1 MSGPLKNESKTK
13 FKQGKVHISKEAFRN
28 MITHV
33 LRFGSNALENSVE
46 VMGICLGKVQPN
58 EIDIVLANAIPINH
72 GPQVSNGFSQENH
85 ITFKKIEEHYTSQ
98 DLHIVGFYSSH
109 PGWGLFFSD
118 IAIKNHRFFQNEQKP
133 YAFCI
138 VFDHTLMGK
147 DGNLGF
153 EIYRL
158 DNYLDQMAK
167 DHHKVTYEL
176 EPPNT
181 LDYYKWIQKFVEDT
195 QKKEPILI
203 KEFNELIDTA
213 PSDLQ
218 EIPKSE
224 IEMAILKEREGKGV
238 MKPIISGFQEGTSQ
252 FSDVFANIFE
262 TQVGNWTKDVNQGT
276 LNGTKLIRDSLTQMK
291 EKVTTG
297 FEKLDCWLNRNLNE
311 IVDGFKGKF
320 YQDIDKRIEAQKELA
335 GLSSNTKDD
344 IISNYNKNLDE
355 NFNNLTSE
363 IENKTKDLSDN
374 LKKSLLMTS
383 KIDELINNS
392 SQKISKITDDTTA
405 ISNNIKNGIKGS
417 LTPFEEIIN
426 AEIKR
431 LNENLNGIKDDYSK
445 ISNIVKK
452 LQKTADNLK
461 EF

>member
-1 MSGPLKNESKTK
+1 MSVPLKDENKSK

-58 EIDIVLANAIPINH
+58 GIDVILVNAIPINH
-72 GPQVSNGFSQENH
+72 GPQVSNGFSQENY

-98 DLHIVGFYSSH
+98 DLHIVGFYLSH

-118 IAIKNHRFFQNEQKP
+118 IGLKNHRFFQTEQKP

-147 DGNLGF
+147 EENLGF

-195 QKKEPILI
+195 QKREPILI

-224 IEMAILKEREGKGV
+224 IEMAILKKREGQSV
-238 MKPIISGFQEGTSQ
+238 MKPIISGFQEGSSQ
-252 FSDVFANIFE
+252 FSEIFSTIFE
-262 TQVGNWTKDVNQGT
+262 THVGDWTEDVNQGT
-276 LNGTKLIRDSLTQMK
+276 LNGSELIRDSLTHMK
-291 EKVTTG
+291 EKVTSG
-297 FEKLDCWLNRNLNE
+297 FDKLDGWLNRNLNE
-311 IVDGFKGKF
+311 IVDGFKGQF
-320 YQDIDKRIEAQKELA
+320 YQEIDKQLQAQKELVSQ
-335 GLSSNTKDD
+335 SSNTKSE
-344 IISNYNKNLDE
+344 IISNYDSNLNKN
-355 NFNNLTSE
+355 FKNLTTE
-363 IENKTKDLSDN
+363 IENKTQELSDS
-374 LKKSLLMTS
+374 LKKASLKTS
-383 KIDELINNS
+383 EIDELIKNS
-392 SQKISKITDDTTA
+392 SQKISKITDNTNT
-405 ISNNIKNGIKGS
+405 ISNNIKTGINGGFTS
-417 LTPFEEIIN
+417 FEQMIDS
-426 AEIKR
+426 EIKK
-431 LNENLNGIKDDYSK
+431 LNDELNRIKEDYSK
-445 ISNIVKK
+445 ISNFIKK
-452 LQKTADNLK
+452 FQNVANNLK